1 MEDNFKI
8 IKRLPILSFASG
20 RLPTQKAKDPPAENR
35 TTLKILPPAVLL
47 LFLSSCRVPTAPPE
61 NPTTAHV
68 PTISEF
74 LPPAYNATPTLTSTT
89 VPDVDFDL
97 RKAMELL
104 YGAEGDLEVD
114 AQGEVVVRIHG
125 VPDGSD
131 PRDKIIRVLLAA
143 SYTEASEEKY
153 ILLTETGPEGMGAH
167 AEFALIG
174 GALFH
179 RIRDSWEIEIEQR
192 EITWMGSFG
201 HAPDGEL
208 LTIGPDKHGFLFIP
222 QWAGQGSMVET
233 AQLIGIVGAE
243 LKLIF
248 VHEMRNHSEMENI
261 IWDYSSTMEF
271 LPGRNPEY
279 YDIRMTTQGAKPVK
293 GTVTPFEEV
302 EMFEFNGQEYV
313 PAS

>member
-1 MEDNFKI
+1 MKNIFP
-8 IKRLPILSFASG
+8 L
-20 RLPTQKAKDPPAENR
+20 
-35 TTLKILPPAVLL
+35 VLL
-47 LFLSSCRVPTAPPE
+47 LFLTACITRPNSPTVPTDSAF
-61 NPTTAHV
+61 
-68 PTISEF
+68 PTISRF
-74 LPPAYNATPTLTSTT
+74 LPPAFTASPTLAFTSDLTGA
-89 VPDVDFDL
+89 FDL
-97 RKAMELL
+97 PAAMELL
-104 YGAEGDLEVD
+104 YRAEGDLETD
-114 AQGEVVVRIHG
+114 SQGEVVVRIHG
-125 VPDGSD
+125 IPDSDD
-131 PRDKIIRVLLAA
+131 PRDKIIKVVLAA
-143 SYTEASEEKY
+143 PYREAGQEKF

-167 AEFALIG
+167 AEYALIG

-233 AQLIGIVGAE
+233 AQLIGIVGVE
-243 LKLIF
+243 FKLIF

-261 IWDYSSTMEF
+261 VWDYSSTMEF

-279 YDIRMTTQGAKPVK
+279 YDIRMTTRGAKPLR
-293 GTVTPFEEV
+293 GTVAPFEEV
-302 EMFEFNGQEYV
+302 ELFEFNGREYV